1 MEVDSEGVNEDGGE
15 QAEEEWPTISR
26 FERIYYEILFYSQG
40 PLDGYLLGERA
51 RDLFLHSRLP
61 LMTLSRIWNLADVTN
76 DNVLNVDEFVLAMH
90 LTHGIL
96 RGRKIPKVLPHNLKP
111 KSSTSVQLPNMS
123 DREKEAYIKVFQS
136 LDTSRKGYFEGT
148 EAREALQSSELSP
161 EQLVDVWDLS
171 DLNKDGC
178 LDTGEWTVACQ
189 LVRLH
194 KQGYKLEGS
203 INAFTYLPDRIS
215 PNSLQAR
222 KQRVNEYDSYKQ
234 RLMSI
239 KEKRKAQA
247 VQESRRLTLLKDK
260 ISLEKD
266 LVSLYKI
273 KNPVS
278 EDRHSR
284 LTETDTQEIEKLEEI
299 IVRLKK
305 EHEKIR
311 QDTVKVILGEQKLQ
325 GENTII
331 KEETS
336 ELNKRLSSLHSK
348 ATKDPDPFHQ
358 LYEQRREERKKSNLS
373 EGEEPEVHY
382 PFKTSPFDKDAI
394 DRIPVTGASL
404 FLNSHATDNN
414 NKKYSKENE
423 EILTS
428 LHSFGEKF
436 MEMWSS
442 GQSGVSLDR
451 RGSCSVMEEDDDTVF
466 MTIKG
471 DDDDD
476 RVWSS
481 VGWVNE
487 QEVRPEDSELVD
499 LHKKLVD
506 LKEEMK
512 KLNKETGGKLV
523 FRNPS
528 DYLARKK
535 AKEEEELEKAKPKRS
550 KSSVDSDYVVKR
562 RSWIDRRK
570 DNNDAHSQE
579 IRSKRRSLNLDSKAD
594 GGLSPRKTAPDRP
607 QRLPVKS
614 DSQIPVADRSHR
626 NLDSSVVSESGESSV
641 PRRSPRRAT
650 SPTTSPT
657 RSTKKTRAPP
667 PPVSPPV
674 SPVVTEPVPITSPRK
689 SKQEKVVP
697 KISKEEAKTQEV
709 NLSEKVKQE
718 VSTPTK
724 AAEEVVNVEK
734 ETPSRPPRKK
744 RPSSSVSPDRA
755 ITVPSVDLSNKTS
768 DKKTEKSEVRFSPE
782 PELIPDAPLVN
793 GEVRFTQISIDPRGD
808 ESTETVPVSV
818 NKVVKSP
825 NNQALS
831 EDRNSSSQVTSL
843 SLRSDKSEQKIQ
855 VTNQDTSLSNGHLPP
870 TEIVEEQIVQVQKS
884 KSESVPQI
892 KSTIFDD
899 SIVDEEVELTF
910 KKFSQQPPDVV
921 SLAESI
927 QSTHSGTST
936 ESFAPTLPSSPPP
949 LLPLGGIPK
958 KLASA
963 ESVEEEVLE
972 VVASPIVEHKP
983 IIEEKILE
991 SEPIVEEV
999 IEVTKV
1005 SKKETLPEVIEV
1017 SKVSEKETLPE
1028 VIEVSKVSEKETLPE
1043 VIEVT
1048 KVSKEESLPE
1058 VIEVTKVSEKETLPE
1073 VKEEIKDTKKETN
1086 LIVRREVTSPVSTVS
1101 ELRAEFFG
1109 IKKKTG
1115 PVMSEEIVFEDDL
1128 PQTNGHVEH
1137 MDVYINDLK
1146 NEVSLKEAEDRD
1158 EDSDV
1163 SDADEEQ
1170 NSHFK
1175 ATFIPGDA
1183 KTGTLPTDVAL
1194 DDENDGGI
1202 QLISFN
1208 TTENSM
1214 LQSPGEQS
1222 QTDSAFD
1229 ELMSS
1234 TDHDNSNQVS
1244 LCNTLEDFQ
1253 EQEEEVVT
1261 ESIEI
1266 KDFEEY
1272 HSPPINET
1280 VEVEEVTVV
1289 ESTPQT
1295 SEPEL
1300 DTELKQPEPEQK
1312 PVVIETIE
1320 MVKEVKVESAP
1331 RSVYSEPETPVVD
1344 EFVPNKNTVVS
1355 PPETPQN
1362 ASFNAGLRDT
1372 SSIVRKARNFS
1383 DIITEPPKFT
1393 VKASTKEVSEE
1404 RLKQMD
1410 IERKAILQQ
1419 SMKSTKSVDISYSDE
1434 EEVVVEDNSKPSP
1447 SLGVADKPQWNAG
1460 SEEDSTTETDYKV
1473 ALKSSVKWEDVP
1485 EKVNLY
1491 SANVVDDGKT
1501 TEIVDRE
1508 SIADLGSTRKQWET
1522 LFLSSTPSSAPK
1534 PTPKKAAV
1542 KHWEVKLPYKPV
1554 GVVNSAETTAEEP
1567 PSERKMED
1575 EYANESA
1582 IAREIRLANER
1593 EEMLKREQEDRMEL
1607 LKRQEE
1613 SKQTKTIATF
1623 EAQNNNNNN
1632 NELKTMYHEMTE
1644 ADRGSELQ
1652 RRETIIKQEIEE
1664 QQEREQAVSQNA
1676 VSDSEEADSNN
1687 DQIDATESV
1696 IAREIRLQH
1705 EREEEIAKQRQTEV
1719 SQPPPVAPTPV
1730 LSETKIKPEEAQEVE
1745 SDPQSEI
1752 SYEEAIGAYQHVGES
1767 LIARELREIRERE
1780 EELQK
1785 MRETLSKPKP
1795 VKESPKPVKESPISS
1810 SKQSVQKS
1818 TPQKSQP
1825 TKTNY
1830 LSPSVQNKVSSQS
1843 TPNKSI
1849 HVTMTPP
1856 VTPQNQ
1862 SDAFPTKSET
1872 PIEKEIR
1879 LARERENELR
1889 RQKGLPEI
1897 AAPEPTV
1904 NVEPSPVSN
1913 GTDEDFFTTVSP
1925 YRNLRSSEKSAA
1937 MRNYGSSRLQRE
1949 LEKQRIKEMA
1959 MKQEGTIK
1967 STSEDHIQTLKYTE
1981 EKSDKPVKRNFNIQ
1995 RRSISNMSNDSE
2007 KTPSE
2012 HSDTDSL
2019 KDLPITPVALPK
2031 EEVPNRFKRSISA
2044 GSNLFSYKETT
2055 QKAESKIEKE
2065 LREMREREE
2074 ELRLQ
2079 REKIAADKKANTPS

>member
-1 MEVDSEGVNEDGGE
+1 MASS
-15 QAEEEWPTISR
+15 QKEEEWPIISR

-90 LTHGIL
+90 LTRGIL
-96 RGRKIPKVLPHNLKP
+96 QGRKIPKALPHNLKP
-111 KSSTSVQLPNMS
+111 KSSTSVQLPQMS
-123 DREKEAYIKVFQS
+123 DKEKEAYVKVFQS

-148 EAREALQSSELSP
+148 DAREILQSSELSP
-161 EQLVDVWDLS
+161 EQLVDVWDRS

-194 KQGYKLEGS
+194 KQGYKLDGS
-203 INAFTYLPDRIS
+203 VNGFTYLPDRIS
-215 PNSLQAR
+215 STSLQAR

-247 VQESRRLTLLKDK
+247 VQESRRLTLMKDK
-260 ISLEKD
+260 VSLEKD
-266 LVSLYKI
+266 LYAALTRLGKS
-273 KNPVS
+273 PVS

-299 IVRLKK
+299 IARLKK

-311 QDTVKVILGEQKLQ
+311 QDTVKVILGEHKLQ
-325 GENTII
+325 GENAII
-331 KEETS
+331 KEETT

-394 DRIPVTGASL
+394 DRITVTGESL
-404 FLNSHATDNN
+404 FLNSHGSDNN
-414 NKKYSKENE
+414 NKISAKESE
-423 EILTS
+423 EILQS
-428 LHSFGEKF
+428 LHGFGEKF
-436 MEMWSS
+436 MELWSS
-442 GQSGVSLDR
+442 GQSIKSPDR
-451 RGSCSVMEEDDDTVF
+451 RGSCSTMEEEEDTVF

-471 DDDDD
+471 DDDE
-476 RVWSS
+476 RMWSS
-481 VGWVNE
+481 VGWVSE
-487 QEVRPEDSELVD
+487 KDLTTGDSELIN
-499 LHKKLVD
+499 LHKRLVD

-550 KSSVDSDYVVKR
+550 KSSVDSEYAVKR
-562 RSWIDRRK
+562 RSWVDRRK
-570 DNNDAHSQE
+570 DPNDAHAQE

-607 QRLPVKS
+607 SRSPKS
-614 DSQIPVADRSHR
+614 DSHIPVADRSPR
-626 NLDSSVVSESGESSV
+626 NLNSSVVSQKSELSA
-641 PRRSPRRAT
+641 PARSPRRAT

-657 RSTKKTRAPP
+657 RSTKKTRAPA
-667 PPVSPPV
+667 PPVSPAV
-674 SPVVTEPVPITSPRK
+674 SPVPTEPQPVRSPRK
-689 SKQEKVVP
+689 SKQEVVTA
-697 KISKEEAKTQEV
+697 KETKEKPQEV
-709 NLSEKVKQE
+709 ILSEKVKQE
-718 VSTPTK
+718 ENSPVKETK
-724 AAEEVVNVEK
+724 EIVHEK
-734 ETPSRPPRKK
+734 ATPSRPPRKK

-755 ITVPSVDLSNKTS
+755 ISVPSADVSSKSCDI
-768 DKKTEKSEVRFSPE
+768 KTERTAVSFSPE
-782 PELIPDAPLVN
+782 PEVIPDAPLVN
-793 GEVRFTQISIDPRGD
+793 GEVTYTQISVDTNRED
-808 ESTETVPVSV
+808 SSENEPVSV
-818 NKVVKSP
+818 SSIVKSF
-825 NNQALS
+825 NGQAS
-831 EDRNSSSQVTSL
+831 PADRNQNSTNHVITASSA
-843 SLRSDKSEQKIQ
+843 
-855 VTNQDTSLSNGHLPP
+855 NQDIPSSNGHLSSS
-870 TEIVEEQIVQVQKS
+870 EIVEEQIVQVQKS
-884 KSESVPQI
+884 KSESVPQF
-892 KSTIFDD
+892 KSEIFDD
-899 SIVDEEVELTF
+899 SIVDEEVELTL
-910 KKFSQQPPDVV
+910 KTFSQKPPDVV
-921 SLAESI
+921 SLAESVH
-927 QSTHSGTST
+927 STHSGTST

-972 VVASPIVEHKP
+972 VVASPVVEYKP
-983 IIEEKILE
+983 IINEEILE
-991 SEPIVEEV
+991 CDPVEEEV
-999 IEVTKV
+999 IAVTKV
-1005 SKKETLPEVIEV
+1005 TKKETLPEVIEV
-1017 SKVSEKETLPE
+1017 TRVTKTETL
-1028 VIEVSKVSEKETLPE
+1028 LD

-1048 KVSKEESLPE
+1048 KVSQVETVPE
-1058 VIEVTKVSEKETLPE
+1058 VIEITK
-1073 VKEEIKDTKKETN
+1073 IADKETN
-1086 LIVRREVTSPVSTVS
+1086 PVVQREVTSPVQSVS

-1109 IKKKTG
+1109 LKKTPG
-1115 PVMSEEIVFEDDL
+1115 PVMSEEIVFEEDP
-1128 PQTNGHVEH
+1128 PQTNGHVDR

-1146 NEVSLKEAEDRD
+1146 NEVSLKEADMRD
-1158 EDSDV
+1158 EESDL
-1163 SDADEEQ
+1163 SEADEHQ
-1170 NSHFK
+1170 DGHFK
-1175 ATFIPGDA
+1175 ATFTPGDA
-1183 KTGTLPTDVAL
+1183 QTGSLPADVAF

-1222 QTDSAFD
+1222 QTDSAF
-1229 ELMSS
+1229 EEMMSS
-1234 TDHDNSNQVS
+1234 TDHDNSTQVS

-1253 EQEEEVVT
+1253 EQVEEEVIMDAR
-1261 ESIEI
+1261 EFQEYQSPQIE
-1266 KDFEEY
+1266 
-1272 HSPPINET
+1272 ET
-1280 VEVEEVTVV
+1280 VMEDKVIVV
-1289 ESTPQT
+1289 ESTPQ
-1295 SEPEL
+1295 S
-1300 DTELKQPEPEQK
+1300 TEPEPEIK
-1312 PVVIETIE
+1312 STKEPEVKSVKEPEPEPIVIETME
-1320 MVKEVKVESAP
+1320 FVKEVKVESAP
-1331 RSVYSEPETPVVD
+1331 KPVQSDPEPPVVD
-1344 EFVPNKNTVVS
+1344 EAMSNNNTVVS
-1355 PPETPQN
+1355 PPMTPQN
-1362 ASFNAGLRDT
+1362 VSYNAGLRDT

-1410 IERKAILQQ
+1410 MERKAILQQ
-1419 SMKSTKSVDISYSDE
+1419 SMKTTKSVDISYSDE
-1434 EEVVVEDNSKPSP
+1434 EEGATEDNSKPLPAVS
-1447 SLGVADKPQWNAG
+1447 DKKQWNAD
-1460 SEEDSTTETDYKV
+1460 SEEDRTTETDYKV
-1473 ALKSSVKWEDVP
+1473 ALKGSVNWEEKP

-1491 SANVVDDGKT
+1491 SANVVEDGKT

-1522 LFLSSTPSSAPK
+1522 LFQSSAGSSPAPK
-1534 PTPKKAAV
+1534 PTPKKSSV

-1554 GVVNSAETTAEEP
+1554 SVVDSAEPAAEEP
-1567 PSERKMED
+1567 PSEKKMED

-1593 EEMLKREQEDRMEL
+1593 EEMLKREQEERLEL
-1607 LKRQEE
+1607 QKRQED
-1613 SKQTKTIATF
+1613 SKQMKTIATF

-1664 QQEREQAVSQNA
+1664 QQEREQAVSQNV
-1676 VSDSEEADSNN
+1676 VSDDEEAETSTE
-1687 DQIDATESV
+1687 QIDPTESV
-1696 IAREIRLQH
+1696 IAREIRLQR
-1705 EREEEIAKQRQTEV
+1705 EREEEIAKQQRKEA
-1719 SQPPPVAPTPV
+1719 SPPIPVAPPPTTV
-1730 LSETKIKPEEAQEVE
+1730 SETVIKPEEVEEVQ

-1767 LIARELREIRERE
+1767 LIARELRETRERE
-1780 EELQK
+1780 EELQR
-1785 MRETLSKPKP
+1785 MREAISKTKPAKEPTTSGSAKP
-1795 VKESPKPVKESPISS
+1795 V
-1810 SKQSVQKS
+1810 QKI
-1818 TPQKSQP
+1818 TPQKTEP
-1825 TKTNY
+1825 VKTNFT
-1830 LSPSVQNKVSSQS
+1830 SSSVQNKVSSQP
-1843 TPNKSI
+1843 TPVKSI

-1856 VTPQNQ
+1856 VTPQNH
-1862 SDAFPTKSET
+1862 SDAIPVKQET

-1897 AAPEPTV
+1897 AAPEPAV
-1904 NVEPSPVSN
+1904 HSSPVPVSN
-1913 GTDEDFFTTVSP
+1913 GTDDSVSSLP
-1925 YRNLRSSEKSAA
+1925 INRNIRSSEKSVV
-1937 MRNYGSSRLQRE
+1937 MRNYGSSRLQKE
-1949 LEKQRIKEMA
+1949 LEKQRAKELKLM
-1959 MKQEGTIK
+1959 QEGTIK
-1967 STSEDHIQTLKYTE
+1967 SMSEDHIQTLRFTE

-1995 RRSISNMSNDSE
+1995 RRSISTMSNDSE

-2019 KDLPITPVALPK
+2019 KDMPITPVAPPK
-2031 EEVPNRFKRSISA
+2031 EETPNRFKRSISS
-2044 GSNLFSYKETT
+2044 GSNVFSYKETT
-2055 QKAESKIEKE
+2055 QKAESKIERE

-2074 ELRLQ
+2074 ELKEQ
-2079 REKIAADKKANTPS
+2079 RQKIATAQKANSPR